1 MCVESVK
8 TGRVEAECIVVTNV
22 QFITLSPSRE
32 EKQESVF
39 VCVVDV

>member
-1 MCVESVK
+1 MYVCVKSVK

-22 QFITLSPSRE
+22 QSITLSPSRE
-32 EKQESVF
+32 EKSVF